1 MQTTIV
7 SIPGIHCDAC
17 STLIKD
23 VSSEFPAVQRVDVDT
38 ISKQVSLKHSEDFDK
53 GKWVAAIEELGDTY
67 KVQPIF

>member
-23 VSSEFPAVQRVDVDT
+23 VSSEFPAVQSIDVDT
-38 ISKQVSLKHSEDFDK
+38 ISKQVSLKHGEDFDK
-53 GKWVAAIEELGDTY
+53 EKWVAAIEELGDTY
-67 KVQPIF
+67 KVHPVF